1 MSKHHDIG
9 GRPAGP
15 VERVEAP
22 PNHWQKRMEA
32 MRDCL
37 ARRSPAVMQ
46 VDEMRRGIE
55 EMPAADYAAFDSYQ
69 RKTVAIRNV
78 LVGKSVLDAA
88 EMEAAIRW
96 LRREKEKDIEA
107 ARGLP
112 EHRVHGYDDQA
123 DDDDHDDHHHD
134 HALSE
139 EPVMDEYDLISE
151 AMIQGLVARG
161 LLLPGEL
168 RAGIERAEMA
178 GPTLGADV
186 VVRAWVDR
194 DFKAALLA
202 DGKAAM
208 ARIGIG
214 APSRRRSSQSRTRTT
229 CTTWWSAR
237 SVPVIRAQS
246 SAVRRRGTSARPI
259 ARPRCAN
266 LARCSLS
273 LGSSLAAMSG

>member
-22 PNHWQKRMEA
+22 PNHWQKRMEV

-46 VDEMRRGIE
+46 VDEMCRGIE
-55 EMPAADYAAFDSYQ
+55 EMPTADY
-69 RKTVAIRNV
+69 V
-78 LVGKSVLDAA
+78 
-88 EMEAAIRW
+88 EAAC
-96 LRREKEKDIEA
+96 
-107 ARGLP
+107 GLP
-112 EHRVHGYDDQA
+112 EHRTHGYDDQF

-134 HALSE
+134 HAPSE
-139 EPVMDEYDLISE
+139 EPVMDEYELISE

-161 LLLPGEL
+161 LPLPGEL
-168 RAGIERAEMA
+168 RAAIERAEMA
-178 GPTLGADV
+178 GPALGSDV
-186 VVRAWVDR
+186 VARAWVDR

-202 DGKAAM
+202 DRKAAM

-214 APSRRRSSQSRTRTT
+214 AR
-229 CTTWWSAR
+229 
-237 SVPVIRAQS
+237 S

-259 ARPRCAN
+259 ARARCAN

-273 LGSSLAAMSG
+273 LGSSWAAMSV